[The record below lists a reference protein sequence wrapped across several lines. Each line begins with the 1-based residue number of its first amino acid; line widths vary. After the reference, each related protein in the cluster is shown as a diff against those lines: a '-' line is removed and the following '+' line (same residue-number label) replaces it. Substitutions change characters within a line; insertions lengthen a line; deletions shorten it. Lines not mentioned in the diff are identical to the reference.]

1 MIPLLQKLGKKIK
14 AHIDCQC
21 GTLLYMC
28 TLNYVDFQSV
38 PVGVRDALEANI
50 QDLYI
55 NKFWGLKYAT
65 VAACTVLKVDQ
76 VSVAPKLIL
85 YTGKYSPPFYFRP
98 FQPRCQRVNLKIG
111 QTPLSQIIP
120 L

>member
-14 AHIDCQC
+14 AHIDC
-21 GTLLYMC
+21 GTLMYLC
-28 TLNYVDFQSV
+28 TLSYVDFQSV

-76 VSVAPKLIL
+76 VSLAPKLIL
-85 YTGKYSPPFYFRP
+85 YTGKYSPTFHFRS
-98 FQPRCQRVNLKIG
+98 FHPRRQRVYLK
-111 QTPLSQIIP
+111 TLSQIIP

>member
-14 AHIDCQC
+14 AHIDC
-21 GTLLYMC
+21 GTLIYLC
-28 TLNYVDFQSV
+28 TLSYVDFQSV

-76 VSVAPKLIL
+76 VSLSPKLIL
-85 YTGKYSPPFYFRP
+85 YTGKYWPSFIFAPFTLVIRG
-98 FQPRCQRVNLKIG
+98 CI
-111 QTPLSQIIP
+111 
-120 L
+120 

>member
-1 MIPLLQKLGKKIK
+1 MYL
-14 AHIDCQC
+14 
-21 GTLLYMC
+21 C
-28 TLNYVDFQSV
+28 TLSYVDFQSV

-76 VSVAPKLIL
+76 VSLAPKLIL
-85 YTGKYSPPFYFRP
+85 YTGKYWPSFH
-98 FQPRCQRVNLKIG
+98 PRHQRVYLKTG
-111 QTPLSQIIP
+111 LNPLSQIIP